1 MRPIGRARMFVLATR
16 GTDEEE
22 FARRRTRHLAEK
34 GVRVREV
41 SPEETTVDVP
51 EE

>member
-1 MRPIGRARMFVLATR
+1 MFVLATR
-16 GTDEEE
+16 GTDEED

-41 SPEETTVDVP
+41 APEDTSVDPPEE
-51 EE
+51 